1 MSNRSTRI
9 LASIILG
16 LLLGL
21 ASAILSTLLVACT
34 AFGEEPVAPTPVE
47 VPLYEEPVLIN
58 PHARVP
64 IFIFATSEDLTKAVG
79 TDYQIMGVFYPTDN
93 GGAQIAIVGPWT
105 DASSTLLHEFIHFL
119 EYKMPDQAQR
129 IRDAF
134 HDICAPGFNIDH
146 ADLEGAVVR

>member
-34 AFGEEPVAPTPVE
+34 AFGEEPVAPTPV
-47 VPLYEEPVLIN
+47 VQPYEEPVLIN

-64 IFIFATSEDLTKAVG
+64 IFVFLTSEDLTKAVG
-79 TDYQIMGVFYPTDN
+79 TDFPIMGVFFPTEN
-93 GGAQIAIVGPWT
+93 GGAQIAIVGPWSES
-105 DASSTLLHEFIHFL
+105 ASTLLHEYEHYL
-119 EYKMPDQAQR
+119 ERKLPDQAQR
-129 IRDAF
+129 LRDAF
-134 HDICAPGFNIDH
+134 HDVCSDSFPIDH
-146 ADLEGAVVR
+146 ADLEGALVP

>member
-34 AFGEEPVAPTPVE
+34 AFGEEPVAPAPV
-47 VPLYEEPVLIN
+47 VQPYEEPVLIN
-58 PHARVP
+58 PHGRVP
-64 IFIFATSEDLTKAVG
+64 IFVFATSEDLTKATGMDFPIVG
-79 TDYQIMGVFYPTDN
+79 IFYPTDN

-105 DASSTLLHEFIHFL
+105 ESSSTLLHEFIHYL